1 MLSLYPL
8 LQKRLIFF
16 TQINIFICHLLLLL
30 LLNGRQ
36 KSTSH
41 FIFVLHTSSPSIM
54 SVSLITSSTCLPCL
68 FHKCLRNSPMLWH
81 FLPAFFFF
89 FKFLFTPPFERD
101 LQQVEFARGYC
112 RKLVFLPPGYFD
124 SYCRVVFMTHI
135 IYSKFNLY

>member
-89 FKFLFTPPFERD
+89 LNFSSPPHLKEIHSRLSLRGDIVENLFFFLLVILT
-101 LQQVEFARGYC
+101 LTVE
-112 RKLVFLPPGYFD
+112 
-124 SYCRVVFMTHI
+124 
-135 IYSKFNLY
+135 